1 MTSAGVEPDHAERA
15 LGHVIAGV
23 RGVYDRAGYRDEKR
37 RALEG
42 FMGLLSHRGSQS
54 ASKIFLGPLGHL
66 TTAQMTATDNLSRA
80 AHQTIYN
87 VAFAF
92 RLRPLKELVPDCIKS
107 VGLRFKLVHV
117 IAASRLVEI
126 PIGNGIQN
134 RLRHSTI

>member
-1 MTSAGVEPDHAERA
+1 
-15 LGHVIAGV
+15 
-23 RGVYDRAGYRDEKR
+23 
-37 RALEG
+37 
-42 FMGLLSHRGSQS
+42 
-54 ASKIFLGPLGHL
+54 
-66 TTAQMTATDNLSRA
+66 MTATDDLSRA

-107 VGLRFKLVHV
+107 VGFRFKLVYV